1 MACCLSIGSEVPEVP
16 KPRKIEIGS
25 TVEPAQPQ
33 VTQQKAA

>member
-1 MACCLSIGSEVPEVP
+1 MSIGSEVPEAP
-16 KPRKIEIGS
+16 KPRKIEIGT